1 MLADWHISSGQGRE
15 REREIIY
22 LEKKNR
28 RPDGDVTRM
37 MGIRLGYY
45 SSRGPFFQ
53 IGEFSRIFCVLI
65 LKTHAMYFYIA
76 HVFLNTKIRCE
87 QEHTVTTSITFIGY
101 NLSYSIGLNILGLSL
116 PCPIGSPKWLSWGT
130 SVWAA
135 SHSGRRTN
143 SEFWVPEMM
152 NLFCSTRGLGI
163 PRSELHWNG

>member
-1 MLADWHISSGQGRE
+1 MLADWHISSQRE
-15 REREIIY
+15 RDNILGKKTDDLTATS
-22 LEKKNR
+22 LEWWEF
-28 RPDGDVTRM
+28 DWGTILHV
-37 MGIRLGYY
+37 GHFFRLVNSPESFGFW
-45 SSRGPFFQ
+45 SSKPAQ
-53 IGEFSRIFCVLI
+53 CIFI
-65 LKTHAMYFYIA
+65 LHMCSWTQKF
-76 HVFLNTKIRCE
+76 RCE